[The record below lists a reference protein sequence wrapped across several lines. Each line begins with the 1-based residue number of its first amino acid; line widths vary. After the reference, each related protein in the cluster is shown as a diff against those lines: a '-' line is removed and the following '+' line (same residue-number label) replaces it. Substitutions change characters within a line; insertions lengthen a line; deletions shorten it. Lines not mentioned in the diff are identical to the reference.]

1 MPPQTEQT
9 PPSSLDDAARLA
21 DEVASCLES
30 AVGPRQIGP
39 MMDKGVWALF
49 ENLDAKY
56 TGVNDQYWRLLAD
69 VFKAHLPAKGTNY
82 ETLDEHYAWSVQ
94 MQQFWALALRSRQ
107 MLLMWGKLSPK
118 RSVAIQPNNLLHLR
132 APEANDFREEAIWK
146 RIVTIGNE
154 TAKRFT
160 TEKIADVP
168 EWSWDDYR
176 RHMLRGARDR
186 GGFLMHH
193 VGNRRHVTGFVTWK
207 NEKKPPPAW
216 NNPRRR
222 FIGDRSLT
230 TRQIWDH
237 QITPERVAFGA
248 DDRTVS
254 PTVLYA
260 ENVTQ
265 VVFTLMKASVTLG
278 APLLPADPEP
288 QPPKRW
294 I

>member
-1 MPPQTEQT
+1 MPPKTEQT
-9 PPSSLDDAARLA
+9 PPSSLDDSARLA

-30 AVGPRQIGP
+30 AVGPRQVGP
-39 MMDKGVWALF
+39 MMDKEVWALF
-49 ENLDAKY
+49 EQLDAKY

-69 VFKAHLPAKGTNY
+69 VFKARIPAKGTNY
-82 ETLDEHYAWSVQ
+82 ETIDEQYAWSVQ
-94 MQQFWALALRSRQ
+94 MQRFWAMALRSRQ
-107 MLLMWGKLSPK
+107 MLLTWGKLSPN
-118 RSVAIQPNNLLHLR
+118 RSVAIQPSNLLGLR
-132 APEANDFREEAIWK
+132 TPEDADFREEGIWK
-146 RIVTIGNE
+146 RIVGIGNE
-154 TAKRFT
+154 TAKRFRQ
-160 TEKIADVP
+160 EKIADHP
-168 EWSWDDYR
+168 EWSWDEFR
-176 RHMLRGARDR
+176 RFMLKGATDR
-186 GGFLMHH
+186 GRLLMHH
-193 VGNRRHVTGFVTWK
+193 QGDRRHVTGFVTWRH
-207 NEKKPPPAW
+207 EKTPQPAW
-216 NNPRRR
+216 NNPKRRA
-222 FIGDRSLT
+222 IGDRSLT

-288 QPPKRW
+288 PPPKRW